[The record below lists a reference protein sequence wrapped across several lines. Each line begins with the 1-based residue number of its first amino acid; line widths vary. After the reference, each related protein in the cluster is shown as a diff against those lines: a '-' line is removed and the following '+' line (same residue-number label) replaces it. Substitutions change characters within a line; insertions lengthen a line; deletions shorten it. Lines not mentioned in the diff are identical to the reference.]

1 MAALQYRPAI
11 DGLRAI
17 AVLSVFIFHLNHRWL
32 PGGFVGV
39 DVFFVISGYLITSII
54 FNDCQGDKFSLLKF
68 YQRRIARIFP
78 AFFTVAL
85 ATLVGARF
93 IYTPQDY
100 ASAGANLTAA
110 SLSVANL
117 KYMLQG
123 SYFQI
128 SPDAQPFLHYWS
140 LSVEEQFYLFFPLL
154 FLLLFKYARNH
165 LVLVLGILG
174 SGSLLACILLTPARP
189 VWAFYLLPTRAWEL
203 CAGSLMAVVATHP
216 SSAYN
221 ETWRSWIPL
230 VGLLLVVLSFF
241 LLHEGPQFPGWRAI
255 LPVVGSVALI
265 LPSAASTG
273 PVEKWLA
280 APPLVMIGRM
290 SYSLYLWHWP
300 VFSLVDY
307 RLFLAPEPVRLALKI
322 GLSFL
327 AALCSFLLI
336 ETPVRRFLNQP
347 KRRPIAFAALTAA
360 LALCVPLGISIRRA
374 NYVNAEFRDVAN
386 GGLVFP
392 GKPGAPSVVLMGD
405 SNGSMYGKVMKE
417 ICADLGYKLT
427 VISVA
432 AGDPLPASNAQHGK
446 LWLDS
451 LATVKK
457 ERPDV
462 LVLACHWSG
471 KLADDPDRLALA
483 LDTLR
488 PHVGRIVLLNQPP
501 TLPRQANRGDI
512 RRGARPPFLEDP
524 TTRIDRKKANAFLL
538 QFQSKVVSVVDISSN
553 FETQEGA
560 VSFLDGNG
568 RQLYNDGSHLSSYGV
583 GLLRPALVSAINVPS
598 GG

>member
-1 MAALQYRPAI
+1 MPALRYRPAI

-39 DVFFVISGYLITSII
+39 DIFFVISGYLITSII
-54 FNDCQGDKFSLLKF
+54 LHDCEADSFSLLKF

-78 AFFTVAL
+78 AFFAVAL

-110 SLSVANL
+110 SLSIANL

-165 LVLVLGILG
+165 LVIVLAILG
-174 SGSLLACILLTPARP
+174 SASLLACILLTPAKP

-203 CAGSLMAVVATHP
+203 CAGSLLAVTAIHP
-216 SSAYN
+216 SVPPHAR
-221 ETWRSWIPL
+221 RSWIPVL
-230 VGLLLVVLSFF
+230 GLLMVALSFV
-241 LLHEGPQFPGWRAI
+241 LLHEGPEFPGWRAI
-255 LPVVGSVALI
+255 LPVAGAVALI
-265 LPSAASTG
+265 SPSNAANG
-273 PVEKWLA
+273 FVEKWLA
-280 APPLVMIGRM
+280 TPPLVGIGRM

-300 VFSLVDY
+300 IFSLVDY
-307 RLFLAPEPVRLALKI
+307 RFFLASEPIRLTLKI

-327 AALCSFLLI
+327 AAALSFLLL
-336 ETPVRRFLNQP
+336 ETPSRRFLNQP
-347 KRRPIAFAALTAA
+347 KRRPVAYAALTAA
-360 LALCVPLGISIRRA
+360 LALCIPLGISIRKA
-374 NYVNAEFRDVAN
+374 NYVNAELSDVAK

-392 GKPGAPSVVLMGD
+392 GKPGAPSVILMGD
-405 SNGSMYGKVMKE
+405 SNGSMYGKVMRE

-432 AGDPLPASNAQHGK
+432 AGDALPSSTDKHSQ

-451 LATVKK
+451 LAVVQQEK
-457 ERPDV
+457 PDYI
-462 LVLACHWSG
+462 VLACLWSDVL
-471 KLADDPDRLALA
+471 KNNKERLTLAIESLGPHASKIIL
-483 LDTLR
+483 LD
-488 PHVGRIVLLNQPP
+488 QPP
-501 TLPRQANRGDI
+501 VLPSAANRI
-512 RRGARPPFLEDP
+512 SIKNGARPPFVEDP
-524 TTRIDRKKANAFLL
+524 SNQEIRLVANAFLL
-538 QFQSKVVSVVDISSN
+538 TLNSEKVRVVDIARTFQLS
-553 FETQEGA
+553 GGDIR
-560 VSFLDGNG
+560 FLDDQG
-568 RQLYNDGSHLSSYGV
+568 RQLFHDSTHLSGH
-583 GLLRPALVSAINVPS
+583 GTNLIRPMIQAALFPRLN
-598 GG
+598 